1 MVKFVA
7 KVSSEAATIADPVI
21 DFVTCLNASRTYAH
35 IHHWQ
40 TPSRSDHMA
49 LNSYYDAIPD
59 LLDAFVEP
67 FQGIFG
73 KLHDFNLTYDLPNVQ
88 PIEYFQGLYEEVQTL
103 RKQPRFPQE
112 SWLQNQVD
120 EIAKLI
126 ASTLYQ
132 LKDLK

>member
-1 MVKFVA
+1 MVKFTA
-7 KVSSEAATIADPVI
+7 KINTEAIKTSDPVM

-40 TPSRSDHMA
+40 TPSRSDHEA
-49 LNSYYDAIPD
+49 LNNFYENIPP
-59 LLDAFVEP
+59 LVDAFVEP

-73 KLHDFNLTYDLPNVQ
+73 KLHDYNLTYDLPDVQ
-88 PIEYFQGLYEEVQTL
+88 PIEYFQGLYDEVQTL

-132 LKDLK
+132 LKYLK

>member
-7 KVSSEAATIADPVI
+7 KVEAAKVADPVM
-21 DFVTCLNASRTYAH
+21 DFVTCINASRTYAH

-40 TPSRSDHMA
+40 TPSRSDHEA
-49 LNSYYDAIPD
+49 LKNFYENIPP
-59 LLDAFVEP
+59 LLDDFVEP

-73 KLHDFNLTYDLPNVQ
+73 KLHDYNLTYDLPNIQ
-88 PIEYFQGLYEEVQTL
+88 PIEYFQGIYDEVQTL